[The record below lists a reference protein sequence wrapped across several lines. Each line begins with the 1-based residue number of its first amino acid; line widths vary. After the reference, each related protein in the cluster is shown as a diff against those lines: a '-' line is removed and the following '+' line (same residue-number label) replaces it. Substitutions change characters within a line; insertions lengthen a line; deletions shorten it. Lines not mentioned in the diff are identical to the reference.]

1 MLNKLHLGL
10 TALALAVVTFLG
22 VKLFEPTLGQA
33 DALAQQAATPRQITV
48 IGQGTASASPD
59 IVRANL
65 GVQVTAPTVTEATQ
79 QSNDTMDAVL
89 AQLKAA
95 GIADKDIQTSDYSIY
110 PQYNNPGPNNTNEI
124 TGYQVTNTV
133 LVTIRNLNQVGQILD
148 QAIQAGA
155 NNIANIS
162 FDFSDPAKLQLQ
174 ALDQAMADAQVR
186 ADQLAKSS
194 GVQRGEVLSMSEV
207 ISSTPSPRPRMMAAQ
222 IESSAV
228 PIQAGSSEVQAQVQ
242 VVYAIQPGP

>member
-1 MLNKLHLGL
+1 MTGKLKLML
-10 TALALAVVTFLG
+10 TAIVLAIITVLG
-22 VKLFEPTLGQA
+22 TKLSAAKLVQVDAMAQKEATL
-33 DALAQQAATPRQITV
+33 RQITV
-48 IGQGTASASPD
+48 IGEGTVSASPD
-59 IVRANL
+59 VVRANL

-95 GIADKDIQTSDYSIY
+95 GIVEKDIQTSDYSIF
-110 PQYNNPGPNNTNEI
+110 PQRNNPGPNNTNEI
-124 TGYQVTNTV
+124 TGYQVTNMV
-133 LVTIRNLNQVGQILD
+133 MVTIRNLNQVGQVLD

-155 NNIANIS
+155 NNIANVS

-174 ALDQAMADAQVR
+174 ALDQAMADAQNR

-207 ISSTPSPRPRMMAAQ
+207 ISSVPIPRPGIMAAQ
-222 IESSAV
+222 VESAGV
-228 PIQAGSSEVQAQVQ
+228 PIQPGSSEIHAQVQ
-242 VVYAIQPGP
+242 VVYAIQ